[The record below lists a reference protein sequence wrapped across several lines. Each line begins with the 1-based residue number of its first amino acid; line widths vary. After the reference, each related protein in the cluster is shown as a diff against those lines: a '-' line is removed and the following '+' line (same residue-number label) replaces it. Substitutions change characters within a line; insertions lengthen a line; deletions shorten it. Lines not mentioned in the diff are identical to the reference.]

1 MRKTIIAFLAAL
13 AVALTSSATAS
24 AAGTYVVQPGDSL
37 FFIAQRYNISL
48 NNLQA
53 ANSLHNTT
61 IYPGQVLTIP
71 GGSNSYYTVQ
81 PGDTLFIIAQ
91 KYGINYSQLQQA
103 NNLSTSQI
111 YPGQRLVIPTAS
123 GGGTSYTNYRVQNGD
138 TLYLISQRYGVSVA
152 QIRSLNG
159 MSGTTL
165 YPGQNL
171 KIPTARS
178 GEVASRGGFSWRD
191 MDLLAKIVN
200 GEARGEPYLGQVAVA
215 AVVLNRLRSPAFPNT
230 IAGVIYQPG
239 AFTAV
244 SDGQINAPLT
254 SSAVQAARAAV
265 NGWDPTYGA
274 LYYWNP
280 VTATNKWVWSRPII
294 LRIGNHVFA
303 K

>member
-24 AAGTYVVQPGDSL
+24 AASTYVVQPGDSL

-48 NNLQA
+48 NTLQA
-53 ANSLHNTT
+53 ANALHNTT

-123 GGGTSYTNYRVQNGD
+123 GGGTSSYTNYRVQNGD
-138 TLYLISQRYGVSVA
+138 TLYLISQRYGVSIA
-152 QIRSLNG
+152 QIQSLNG
-159 MSGTTL
+159 LSGTTI

-171 KIPTARS
+171 KS
-178 GEVASRGGFSWRD
+178 QH
-191 MDLLAKIVN
+191 
-200 GEARGEPYLGQVAVA
+200 QV
-215 AVVLNRLRSPAFPNT
+215 R
-230 IAGVIYQPG
+230 
-239 AFTAV
+239 
-244 SDGQINAPLT
+244 
-254 SSAVQAARAAV
+254 
-265 NGWDPTYGA
+265 
-274 LYYWNP
+274 
-280 VTATNKWVWSRPII
+280 
-294 LRIGNHVFA
+294 
-303 K
+303 